1 MFKISDVALKAGKEI
16 YMLYYVSADERE
28 ARPPR
33 LYRSIEEISRDI
45 GRIKNDLYESETM
58 LNVRG
63 LLTEFICD
71 LDSGDEVRWQSSL
84 ERLICEA
91 EEAIRTLNRL
101 QSKLDMLNRELEE
114 ARCHIRRR

>member
-1 MFKISDVALKAGKEI
+1 
-16 YMLYYVSADERE
+16 MLYYVSADETD

-33 LYRSIEEISRDI
+33 LYRSIEEIRRDI
-45 GRIKNDLYESETM
+45 GRIKSDLYESEAM

-63 LLTEFICD
+63 LLSELIYD
-71 LDSGDEVRWQSSL
+71 LDSGDEVKWQSSL
-84 ERLICEA
+84 ERLMCEA

-114 ARCHIRRR
+114 ARCLIRR